1 MRFTAEKVEKPAP
14 TNGIGPEG
22 APPGKL
28 LYRRRPLYGGG
39 LGLRRTARAGVI
51 QDAAD
56 FGVVEGLGEQVVSAQ
71 VEGFGPET
79 GIRLPISVVGGGEE
93 RREQALY
100 KMRRTSGS

>member
-28 LYRRRPLYGGG
+28 LYRGRPLYGGG
-39 LGLRRTARAGVI
+39 LGLRRTARECVI

-56 FGVVEGLGEQVVSAQ
+56 FGFVEGLGEQVVSAK

-79 GIRLPISVVGGGEE
+79 GIRLGIGDYGFGFPLPFSPK
-93 RREQALY
+93 RR
-100 KMRRTSGS
+100 SID